1 MLVISLLMLSAVH
14 AGEKP
19 QAHPLNGKI
28 RDVTQQRFIDRVAL
42 TRQLQGVEYLLLGE
56 KHDNPEHHRHQAWFL
71 EQLAR
76 YHDRVSVA
84 FEMIDQ
90 QQGEALR
97 ERRFDSADELIR
109 LLDQHPN
116 GWKYTTYYRDL
127 FVTAIDNNFAIRAAN
142 MNRRHLREVIRSDE
156 RIDPAYQ
163 RLLDTT
169 PWSNAQ
175 NTALKHNIEE
185 SHCNMLDTQT
195 VDMMVRAQRLRDAV
209 MARAMLSSEQPV
221 RVLIAG
227 NGHVRNDRG
236 VPVYLDPGS
245 AILSVGFIEVDPER
259 QRSEEYSLP
268 FDIAWFTSPVE
279 REAPCEAFQRQQPA
293 DN

>member
-1 MLVISLLMLSAVH
+1 MLVISLLTLSAVH

-90 QQGEALR
+90 QQGGALHQQ
-97 ERRFDSADELIR
+97 RFDSADELIR

-127 FVTAIDNNFAIRAAN
+127 FVAAIDNNFAIRAAN

-245 AILSVGFIEVDPER
+245 TILSVGFIEVDPER
-259 QRSEEYSLP
+259 RRSEEYSLP

-279 REAPCEAFQRQQPA
+279 REAPCEAFQRQQSTR
-293 DN
+293 